1 MVIRPWFCGLRFAT
15 SASTLSAL
23 SVWPIDL
30 SRLMYWSAS
39 LALPGSA
46 SQRLAAAAVCLSEI
60 VPVDPVRSGSL
71 LIVWH
76 PASGSAASTR
86 RLAPAISCRRER
98 LPAPR
103 VDFIMNNSRKQTPI
117 NVAVISS
124 PTYLNKRLTINGTA
138 AHRENLCTF
147 CSSGLVSAAIS
158 LGFSH
163 DQIASAD
170 DDQAR
175 HPHPLCRC
183 RWLGKPRRRTR
194 SGATR
199 RCPRAGVFG

>member
-60 VPVDPVRSGSL
+60 VPVDPVRSESL

-103 VDFIMNNSRKQTPI
+103 VDLIMNNSRKQTPI
-117 NVAVISS
+117 NVAGIIFADL
-124 PTYLNKRLTINGTA
+124 PQQTINYKP
-138 AHRENLCTF
+138 HSRPSRKPVHFLQHWF
-147 CSSGLVSAAIS
+147 S
-158 LGFSH
+158 LR
-163 DQIASAD
+163 
-170 DDQAR
+170 R
-175 HPHPLCRC
+175 HFP
-183 RWLGKPRRRTR
+183 
-194 SGATR
+194 
-199 RCPRAGVFG
+199 